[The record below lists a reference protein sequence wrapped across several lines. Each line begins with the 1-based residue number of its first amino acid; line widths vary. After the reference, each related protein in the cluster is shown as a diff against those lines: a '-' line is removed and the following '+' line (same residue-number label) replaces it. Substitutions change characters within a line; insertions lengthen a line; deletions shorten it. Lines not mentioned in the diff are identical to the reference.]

1 MPRPIW
7 RGAISFGLVTIP
19 VQVVSATESHD
30 IALHR
35 VHAKDNGRIRNRKVC
50 ELDGNVVPGEEIAS
64 AYPVSR
70 DEVVPLT
77 DEDFDHLPIPTAK
90 TFELLAFLP
99 SQEIDPLQL
108 DRAYYLRAD
117 GQAAAK
123 PYVLLRDALERS
135 GKVAVGK
142 VALRGKEVL
151 ALIRIHEGALTMH
164 TMLWP
169 DEIRPHTGLAP
180 DQDIRLTDEE
190 LQRAEDL
197 MASMS
202 EVPEEE
208 LHDDYT
214 DALVRV
220 VSAKLEGRE
229 VEPPPATEAPSAQVV
244 DLMAALEESVRK
256 SRRSRGEE
264 PSEPGARK
272 QSGGTAKPSARK
284 TAKAATKTATTTAAK
299 TATKTATKTTTGTS
313 SKPASASASTP
324 GSRKTGNQAA
334 KKTAS
339 KAASKTA
346 SKAAAP
352 TPAKKTASRTRKGA

>member
-30 IALHR
+30 ITLHR
-35 VHAKDNGRIRNRKVC
+35 VHAQDNGRIRNRKVC
-50 ELDGNVVPGEEIAS
+50 ELDGEDVPNEEIAS

-70 DEVVPLT
+70 DQVVPLT
-77 DEDFDHLPIPTAK
+77 DEDFDRLPIPTAK

-108 DRAYYLRAD
+108 DRAYYLQAD
-117 GQAAAK
+117 GPAAAK
-123 PYVLLRDALERS
+123 PYVLLRDALDRS
-135 GKVAVGK
+135 GKVAIGK

-180 DQDIRLTDEE
+180 DRDVQLTDEE
-190 LQRAEDL
+190 LRRAQEL
-197 MASMS
+197 MESMD

-214 DALVRV
+214 NALVEV
-220 VSAKLEGRE
+220 VTAKLEGRE
-229 VEPPPATEAPSAQVV
+229 IEPPPEPEAPSGQVV

-256 SRRSRGEE
+256 TKQTRGGK
-264 PSEPGARK
+264 PADAGARK
-272 QSGGTAKPSARK
+272 SAEK
-284 TAKAATKTATTTAAK
+284 NSAEKKSAEK
-299 TATKTATKTTTGTS
+299 
-313 SKPASASASTP
+313 KPA
-324 GSRKTGNQAA
+324 
-334 KKTAS
+334 KK
-339 KAASKTA
+339 
-346 SKAAAP
+346 
-352 TPAKKTASRTRKGA
+352 PAKKTASRARKGA

>member
-50 ELDGNVVPGEEIAS
+50 ELDGNVVPNEEIAS

-135 GKVAVGK
+135 GKVAIGK

-264 PSEPGARK
+264 PSEPAARK
-272 QSGGTAKPSARK
+272 QPGGTGKASSRR
-284 TAKAATKTATTTAAK
+284 TAKAATKTT
-299 TATKTATKTTTGTS
+299 TKTTTGTP
-313 SKPASASASTP
+313 SKPASASAEKPSSQKA
-324 GSRKTGNQAA
+324 GKQAA
-334 KKTAS
+334 KKTAG

-346 SKAAAP
+346 SKTTASK
-352 TPAKKTASRTRKGA
+352 PAKKAASRTRKGA